1 MSQENV
7 ETCLRSA
14 DAFNRRDVEAY
25 LDELDPEVELHLS
38 LFAMLGGSSTVFHG
52 HEGAREYM
60 RDLDET
66 FAEFQLA
73 EISEIRDLGEQ
84 VLAFGRL
91 QGRGL
96 ESEAEV
102 ESPVAYVIELKDGR
116 ITRLE
121 DFFDPSEA
129 LEAAGLSE

>member
-1 MSQENV
+1 
-7 ETCLRSA
+7 
-14 DAFNRRDVEAY
+14 
-25 LDELDPEVELHLS
+25 
-38 LFAMLGGSSTVFHG
+38 
-52 HEGAREYM
+52 M

-66 FAEFQLA
+66 FAEFQLV
-73 EISEIRDLGEQ
+73 EISEIRDLGER

-96 ESEAEV
+96 ESAAEV

-116 ITRLE
+116 ITRVE

>member
-1 MSQENV
+1 MSEENV

-14 DAFNRRDVEAY
+14 DAFNRRDVESY
-25 LDELDPEVELHLS
+25 LDELDPKVELHLS
-38 LFAMLGGSSTVFHG
+38 LFAMLGGSSTVFRG
-52 HEGAREYM
+52 HEGVREYM

-66 FAEFQLA
+66 FAEFQLV
-73 EISEIRDLGEQ
+73 EISEIRDLGER

-96 ESEAEV
+96 ESEVEV

-121 DFFDPSEA
+121 DFFDPAEA

>member
-25 LDELDPEVELHLS
+25 LDNLDPEVELHLS
-38 LFAMLGGSSTVFHG
+38 LFAMLGGSSTVFRG
-52 HEGAREYM
+52 HEGAREYL
-60 RDLDET
+60 RDLDQT
-66 FAEFQLA
+66 FAEFQLV
-73 EISEIRDLGEQ
+73 EISEIRDLGER
-84 VLAFGRL
+84 VFAVGRL

-96 ESEAEV
+96 GSEAGV
-102 ESPVAYVIELKDGR
+102 ESPVAYVIELKNGR
-116 ITRLE
+116 IIRLE
-121 DFFDPSEA
+121 DFFDPKEA

>member
-7 ETCLRSA
+7 ETCLRA
-14 DAFNRRDVEAY
+14 AEAFNRRDVESY
-25 LDELDPEVELHLS
+25 LDELDPEVELHFS
-38 LFAMLGGSSTVFHG
+38 LFAMLGGSSTVFRG
-52 HEGAREYM
+52 HAGAREFI

-66 FAEFQLA
+66 FAEFQL
-73 EISEIRDLGEQ
+73 EVSEIRDLGER

-96 ESEAEV
+96 ESDAEV
-102 ESPVAYVIELKDGR
+102 ESPVAYMVELKDGS
-116 ITRLE
+116 ITRTE